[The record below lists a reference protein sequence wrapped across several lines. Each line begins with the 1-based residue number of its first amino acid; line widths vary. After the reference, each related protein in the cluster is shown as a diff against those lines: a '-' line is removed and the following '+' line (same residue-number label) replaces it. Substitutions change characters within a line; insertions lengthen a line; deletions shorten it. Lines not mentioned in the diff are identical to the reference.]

1 MPKILSI
8 LLTVGLLGAGATTLW
23 PEDPEKPR
31 HRVLVELFTSQ
42 G

>member
-1 MPKILSI
+1 MRDLGILC
-8 LLTVGLLGAGATTLW
+8 LLLLPAAAEEA
-23 PEDPEKPR
+23 PQ

>member
-1 MPKILSI
+1 MRRLGV
-8 LLTVGLLGAGATTLW
+8 LLLLLLPAIPAAGDDDA
-23 PEDPEKPR
+23 PR